1 MPFMHYYKVIQQK
14 NKFLLDIDV
23 TKTSYVNMILSVNII
38 RVQPDILEQC
48 PLTHIKVSVI

>member
-23 TKTSYVNMILSVNII
+23 TKTSYVKMILSVNII
-38 RVQPDILEQC
+38 CVQPDILEQC